1 MIKKVNREEALRMAL
16 YMCVKRYEDV
26 ADRIIFDIEEEG
38 KQYTDESISDVLFH
52 KCADFSRMVEPTIAL
67 YFGELEDADIFTQ
80 MMGWGNNRLSDWQYA
95 ITEAVF
101 GDFFGFNSGKAVEQI
116 SKSDNPYTEIKR
128 FLSNKDNMPE
138 VVKAIRKWVLLDDGW
153 MEAVKNMDKVKS
165 KGGRP

>member
-1 MIKKVNREEALRMAL
+1 MMKKINREEALRMAL
-16 YMCVKRYEDV
+16 YLCVKRYEDV
-26 ADRIIFDIEEEG
+26 ADRIIFDIEEG
-38 KQYTDESISDVLFH
+38 KEYADGDISDILF
-52 KCADFSRMVEPTIAL
+52 KECADFSIMVEPTIAL

-80 MMGWGNNRLSDWQYA
+80 MMGRRNNRLSDWQYA

-101 GDFFGFNSGKAVEQI
+101 GDFFGFNSGKAREEI
-116 SKSDNPYTEIKR
+116 LKCNNPYTEIKR

-153 MEAVKNMDKVKS
+153 MEVIKNMDKMKS